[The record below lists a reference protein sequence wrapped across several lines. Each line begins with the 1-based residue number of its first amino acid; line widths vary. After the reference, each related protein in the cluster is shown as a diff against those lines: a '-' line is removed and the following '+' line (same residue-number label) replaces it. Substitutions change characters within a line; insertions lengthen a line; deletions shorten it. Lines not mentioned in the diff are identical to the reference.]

1 VAESETSDLIVDVV
15 LALLES
21 EGYDAVQLR
30 VVAREAHVSL
40 ATIYKR
46 FRTRDELVVAVGRWL
61 ETNGCAPVPPPPP
74 GESRY
79 DGLMRV
85 FRHVF
90 EPWERS
96 PRMLEAYHRA
106 RSTPGGERLEQQTMA
121 VIEPAGRAVLAD
133 GEPGYMQDIAL
144 VLTNV
149 AYAVVARFAAGE
161 LDITAILPTLERAA
175 YRLTA
180 NNEPEARAAGGPSPV
195 PRRRRPGQA
204 AASRSTSWS
213 SPRDCDD
220 HEV

>member
-1 VAESETSDLIVDVV
+1 VAEPRPADAIVDVV
-15 LALLES
+15 LDLLES
-21 EGYDAVQLR
+21 AGYEAVQLR
-30 VVAREAHVSL
+30 AVASRAHVSL
-40 ATIYKR
+40 ATIYK
-46 FRTRDELVVAVGRWL
+46 FFGTRDELVIVAVERWMA
-61 ETNGCAPVPPPPP
+61 TNVCAPVPGPPP
-74 GESRY
+74 GESLY

-106 RSTPGGERLEQQTMA
+106 RETPGGDRLERQTSA
-121 VIEPAGRAVLAD
+121 IIEPAGLAVLAS
-133 GEPGYMQDIAL
+133 GEPGYVADIAL

-180 NNEPEARAAGGPSPV
+180 NNEPAALAAVPRSPTTGRPGPSPG
-195 PRRRRPGQA
+195 RPA
-204 AASRSTSWS
+204 PDA
-213 SPRDCDD
+213 
-220 HEV
+220 